1 LVVKTDWGV
10 VLMRKFYNKIK
21 NRKTELTQSEVT
33 DIKNRAGMADKL
45 LNSSEFKYF
54 IDYLKEG
61 LKSIEKQILENT
73 ITDVSE
79 EVTFS
84 ESLKKKF
91 FTPKKVQ
98 IDELSGAY
106 KQIKKVLKDLQLF
119 VEQGKELKEKIESEQ
134 VEVVDEKRS

>member
-1 LVVKTDWGV
+1 
-10 VLMRKFYNKIK
+10 MRKFYNKIK

-54 IDYLKEG
+54 IDYLEEG
-61 LKSIEKQILENT
+61 LKSIEGQILENT

-91 FTPKKVQ
+91 FTP
-98 IDELSGAY
+98 
-106 KQIKKVLKDLQLF
+106 QIKKVLKDLQLF

>member
-1 LVVKTDWGV
+1 
-10 VLMRKFYNKIK
+10 MRKFYNKIK

-54 IDYLKEG
+54 IDYLEEG
-61 LKSIEKQILENT
+61 LKSIEGQILENT

>member
-1 LVVKTDWGV
+1 
-10 VLMRKFYNKIK
+10 MRKFYNKIK